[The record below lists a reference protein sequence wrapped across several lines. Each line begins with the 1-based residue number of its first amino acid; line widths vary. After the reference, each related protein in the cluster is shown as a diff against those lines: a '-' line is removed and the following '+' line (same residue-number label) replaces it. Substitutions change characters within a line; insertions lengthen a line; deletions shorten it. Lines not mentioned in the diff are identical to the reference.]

1 MNFSIGESF
10 RLMRETWPFLVFRA
24 AVYGGIALAYVLA
37 TGTGAGIGW
46 TVGLFGSDAFRAGA
60 AAWGGVFGF
69 AALAAV
75 LYLLREYTLY
85 LVKAGHV
92 AVMVEAFEARL
103 VPEGRGQIDFA
114 RGVVR
119 ERFGEASVLFAVDQL
134 VKGVIRAVTGLVEGL
149 ATLLPIP
156 GLDGAMR
163 ALRAYLRVA
172 VGLLDEVIL
181 AHGMRKRS
189 DDPWGSAREALV
201 LYGQNA
207 RAMLI
212 SAAWVTLFTYG
223 LSFLVFLVMLAPAA
237 AVVWLIPGGWSA
249 GGLVFALVF
258 AWAVKLAVI
267 EPFAIACLLQAFF
280 RVTEGQQPDPD
291 WMAKLEAAS
300 GRFRTLGQKAEAA
313 VAAAAKPR
321 FHSSREPGGQA

>member
-1 MNFSIGESF
+1 MNFSIGESL
-10 RLMRETWPFLVFRA
+10 RLMRETWPFLAFRA
-24 AVYGGIALAYVLA
+24 AVYFGIALAYVLA

-46 TVGLFGSDAFRAGA
+46 TVGLFGSDEFQAGA
-60 AAWGGVFGF
+60 TAWGGVLGV
-69 AALAAV
+69 AGVAAV
-75 LYLLREYTLY
+75 LYFLREYTLY

-103 VPEGRGQIDFA
+103 LPEGKGQIA
-114 RGVVR
+114 YAQGVVQ

-156 GLDGAMR
+156 GLDGAMKL
-163 ALRAYLRVA
+163 LRAYLRVA

-181 AHGMRKRS
+181 AHGIRKRS
-189 DDPWGSAREALV
+189 DDPWGSAQEALV

-207 RAMLI
+207 RAMLV
-212 SAAWVTLFTYG
+212 SAAWIALVTYVLA
-223 LSFLVFLVMLAPAA
+223 FLVFLLMLGPAA

-249 GGLVFALVF
+249 GGLVFAFLF
-258 AWAVKLAVI
+258 AWAVKVALI

-280 RVTEGQQPDPD
+280 KVTEGQTPDPE

-300 GRFRTLGQKAEAA
+300 GKFRELGERAQD
-313 VAAAAKPR
+313 VAAKPK
-321 FHSSREPGGQA
+321 FHSSRDSGGQA

>member
-1 MNFSIGESF
+1 MNFSVAESL

-24 AVYGGIALAYVLA
+24 AVYFGIALAYVLA

-46 TVGLFGSDAFRAGA
+46 TLGLFGSDEFQAGA

-69 AALAAV
+69 AGVAAV
-75 LYLLREYTLY
+75 LYFLREYTLY
-85 LVKAGHV
+85 LVKAGHI

-103 VPEGRGQIDFA
+103 LPEGKGQIA
-114 RGVVR
+114 YAQGVVQ

-149 ATLLPIP
+149 ASLLPVP
-156 GLDGAMR
+156 GLEGAMK

-189 DDPWGSAREALV
+189 DDPWGSAQEALV

-207 RAMLI
+207 RPMLV
-212 SAAWVTLFTYG
+212 SAAWVALITYV
-223 LSFLVFLVMLAPAA
+223 LAFLVFLVMLGPAA
-237 AVVWLIPGGWSA
+237 AVVWLMPGGWTA
-249 GGLVFALVF
+249 GGFVFALLF
-258 AWAVKLAVI
+258 AWAVKVALI
-267 EPFAIACLLQAFF
+267 EPFAIACLMQAFF
-280 RVTEGQQPDPD
+280 AVTEGQEPDPE
-291 WMAKLEAAS
+291 WMTKLEATSAK
-300 GRFRTLGQKAEAA
+300 FRKLGQKAQE
-313 VAAAAKPR
+313 VVAKPR
-321 FHSSREPGGQA
+321 VHSSREPGGQA